1 MLSEALLQKRCIMVC
16 GGGGV
21 GKTTIA
27 ASLAIAAARVRPRV
41 LVVTIDPAKRLLE
54 AFGFTDAFLQ
64 EGGEP
69 LALSNEVL
77 AELGLPATAQLS
89 IAVLNPKYVLN
100 QVLEQTLSPVQQE
113 KLKNTLLYRELS
125 QMIYGLQE
133 YTAYEWVTRMIGN
146 NEYDLIVLD
155 TPPAL
160 HAKDFFNAP
169 NKIRNLMESRV
180 FQIFLPKKHS
190 WFTSVLSFGWM
201 EKLIGKKIF
210 SESRIFFETFIA
222 LRDRILERCDLLSKF
237 FKDEHVSVIA
247 VGTPEVT
254 AQIELEG
261 LVQFL
266 KERSIPIETLIVNQ
280 VDEKISPKSS
290 RGRPLEVPAAVQ
302 EKWNLLLAHQEAKAE
317 RAHSIVEKLKNEY
330 KGYQLL
336 TVPMRYSQE
345 GFDILKEN
353 SLILTSP

>member
-1 MLSEALLQKRCIMVC
+1 MVC

-27 ASLAIAAARVRPRV
+27 ASIAIAAARVRPRV
-41 LVVTIDPAKRLLE
+41 LVVTIDPSKRLLQ
-54 AFGFTDAFLQ
+54 AFGYDQAFLQ

-69 LALSNEVL
+69 LALSTEVK
-77 AELGLPATAQLS
+77 AELGLPESAQLS

-100 QVLEQTLSPVQQE
+100 QVLEQTLTEVQRD
-113 KLKNTLLYRELS
+113 KLKATLLYRELS

-169 NKIRNLMESRV
+169 AKIKNLMESRV
-180 FQIFLPKKHS
+180 FQIFIPKKSS
-190 WFTSVLSFGWM
+190 WFTSIISFGWM

-237 FKDEHVSVIA
+237 FKDEQVSVIA
-247 VGTPEVT
+247 VGTCEAT

-261 LVQFL
+261 LMNFL
-266 KERSIPIETLIVNQ
+266 KQKNIPIETLIINQ
-280 VDEKISPKSS
+280 VDEKVAKSAKALS
-290 RGRPLEVPAAVQ
+290 DTGLSQ
-302 EKWNLLLAHQEAKAE
+302 EILDHWKLLTSHQDARAE
-317 RAHSIVEKLKNEY
+317 RAHGVIEKLKLQ
-330 KGYQLL
+330 YQGFEIL
-336 TVPMRYSQE
+336 TVPMRYTQDGFEILRSNSQH
-345 GFDILKEN
+345 LK
-353 SLILTSP
+353 